1 MNNIL
6 KFVIVLLLIS
16 ISSFAFRND
25 KTNDETPKKPTYS
38 QFKTPVKYE
47 FYALYNAYRTEMNLD
62 TLVEDTVLVVAS
74 LQHSLWLA
82 MYNQQN
88 SDADFMIT
96 HWEDTNV
103 DYIDERKTPKD
114 RIEIYDT
121 SIRGFIGENL
131 DGKWNGEFTAK
142 QIFDDW
148 KNSPVHNAILLDPRG
163 ERMGLGLIR
172 AEKYGKMCN
181 YVTLLVTN

>member
-1 MNNIL
+1 MDNIL
-6 KFVIVLLLIS
+6 KFVIFLLLIS
-16 ISSFAFRND
+16 ISSFALRIPDIEKPNSFNY
-25 KTNDETPKKPTYS
+25 KEGSPNIKKD
-38 QFKTPVKYE
+38 
-47 FYALYNAYRTEMNLD
+47 FYVLYNNYRTEMNLD
-62 TLVEDTVLVVAS
+62 TLQEDSVLVLAS

-82 MYNQQN
+82 MLNQVN

-121 SIRGFIGENL
+121 SVRGFIGENL
-131 DGKWNGEFTAK
+131 DGKYNGEFTAQ

-148 KNSPVHNAILLDPRG
+148 RNSPVHNAILLDPRG
-163 ERMGLGLIR
+163 ERCGLGLIR
-172 AEKYGKMCN
+172 AEKNGRMCN